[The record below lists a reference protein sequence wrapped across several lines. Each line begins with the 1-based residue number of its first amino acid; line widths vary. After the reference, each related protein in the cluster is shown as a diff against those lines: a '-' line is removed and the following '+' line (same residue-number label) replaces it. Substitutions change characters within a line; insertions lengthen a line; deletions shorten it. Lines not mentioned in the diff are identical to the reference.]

1 MTRRSAARDRP
12 AGRRGRRDRAREAT
26 ETARIAQE
34 QSVAASRIA
43 SDLEIRSLDINRSK
57 AIETAEIKKRDAVEV
72 SRIEA
77 ELAIDKGRIAASK
90 SREVLQID
98 QKKTIEIA
106 EEERV
111 IATSARK
118 IERVD
123 SDRAVRAAEINARQE
138 IEKVDITR
146 ERELEVARLERRK
159 ALEQLDIARNQALQE
174 SEIAAREE
182 IERARIASERG
193 LDEARVGRDRDLRKL
208 EVDREREV
216 ESAVMDKAI
225 AIFEKSLLESA
236 AQVKAEMAKAKA
248 VEAEEIVK
256 TVRESENAKRRTT
269 VEVMLAR
276 KNADEKRIEAE
287 AHAIRAAVDAEAQK
301 LLYEA
306 ENALTDEARY
316 GLFRRRLLDRIEGI
330 VRESVKP
337 MEKIEGIR
345 ILHVDGLGGMAGN
358 GGGSSRTPTDEVIES
373 ALRYRVQAP
382 LIDQVL
388 KEIGIEGG
396 SLAKMG
402 GLMREASDMQRV
414 GKEAQPPRPKDDG
427 PAPQARDP
435 TSPSRP
441 AAAAKARARS
451 DRMARVYVSSVINA
465 PATKVWARV
474 RDFNGLPNWHP
485 GIAESRIEN
494 GEPADKV
501 GCVRAFA
508 LRNGDRLR
516 EKLLGLS
523 DFDMLCTY
531 SILDS
536 PMPLTN
542 YVASLRLTPV
552 TDQDRTFIEWSAD
565 FDCAPELEAELVS
578 GVGGNVFQTGF
589 DALNRAFGA

>member
-1 MTRRSAARDRP
+1 M
-12 AGRRGRRDRAREAT
+12 
-26 ETARIAQE
+26 
-34 QSVAASRIA
+34 
-43 SDLEIRSLDINRSK
+43 
-57 AIETAEIKKRDAVEV
+57 
-72 SRIEA
+72 
-77 ELAIDKGRIAASK
+77 
-90 SREVLQID
+90 LQID

-182 IERARIASERG
+182 IERARIAAERG
-193 LDEARVGRDRDLRKL
+193 LDEARVSRDRDLRKL

-269 VEVMLAR
+269 VEIMLAR

-427 PAPQARDP
+427 TVP
-435 TSPSRP
+435 TGAGPDEP
-441 AAAAKARARS
+441 K
-451 DRMARVYVSSVINA
+451 
-465 PATKVWARV
+465 P
-474 RDFNGLPNWHP
+474 P
-485 GIAESRIEN
+485 GR
-494 GEPADKV
+494 
-501 GCVRAFA
+501 
-508 LRNGDRLR
+508 
-516 EKLLGLS
+516 
-523 DFDMLCTY
+523 
-531 SILDS
+531 
-536 PMPLTN
+536 
-542 YVASLRLTPV
+542 
-552 TDQDRTFIEWSAD
+552 
-565 FDCAPELEAELVS
+565 
-578 GVGGNVFQTGF
+578 GGRGK
-589 DALNRAFGA
+589 GKE